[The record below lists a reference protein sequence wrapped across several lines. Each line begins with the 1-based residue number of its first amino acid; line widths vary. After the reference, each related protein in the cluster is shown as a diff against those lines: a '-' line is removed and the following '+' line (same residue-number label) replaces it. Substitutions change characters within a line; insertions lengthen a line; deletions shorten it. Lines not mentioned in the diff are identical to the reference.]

1 MFESRL
7 MAAQFF
13 IATSAVLLLAAG
25 FVLWLGPPVVGLFLL
40 VVQAAGAAI
49 GCGLYADTK
58 GYPLWLGIAVG
69 IGLGAMGSIILLMLP
84 DTTEESYIQE
94 QKRLA
99 AEGMKPSRR
108 RRKDPGYEVLDD
120 DPSPYG

>member
-1 MFESRL
+1 MFV
-7 MAAQFF
+7 AAIVF
-13 IATSAVLLLAAG
+13 
-25 FVLWLGPPVVGLFLL
+25 WLGPIVVAVFLM
-40 VVQAAGAAI
+40 VVQAAGAAV
-49 GCGLYADTK
+49 GCALYADTK
-58 GYPLWLGIAVG
+58 SYPWWLGVAVG
-69 IGLGAMGSIILLMLP
+69 IGLGAMGSIVLLILP
-84 DTTEESYIQE
+84 DQTEESYIQE

>member
-13 IATSAVLLLAAG
+13 IATSAVLLVVAA
-25 FVLWLGPPVVGLFLL
+25 FVFWLGPLVVGVFLL

-49 GCGLYADTK
+49 GCSLYADTK
-58 GYPLWLGIAVG
+58 GYPLWLGIAAG
-69 IGLGAMGSIILLMLP
+69 IGLGAMGTIVLFVLP
-84 DTTEESYIQE
+84 DLTEESYIQE